1 MMFQIWL
8 GSFKSCRV
16 QQTRVQRL
24 TSSNKEQVAHTL
36 VLGDLLLY
44 ELPQRTLIACA
55 VQFLL
60 FTSRDCSCLI
70 ISQHRPRVTHLF
82 MLIHNYFFFFFFF
95 STSLITKA
103 CNVLYLNSVET
114 ESLTGPEAVSKATK
128 CTLALS
134 PRPVATVVHFKV
146 SSQGI
151 TLTDSKRRYIL
162 RHCIYC
168 FGVFFMYS
176 AVCVFR
182 LMSYTDCVYT
192 GYFSGGT
199 TQSAV

>member
-1 MMFQIWL
+1 MFQIWL

-82 MLIHNYFFFFFFF
+82 MLIHNYFFFFSFFFF

-162 RHCIYC
+162 RHCTPPFRGFTVLVC
-168 FGVFFMYS
+168 FFWCTAQYVS
-176 AVCVFR
+176 
-182 LMSYTDCVYT
+182 LD
-192 GYFSGGT
+192 
-199 TQSAV
+199 